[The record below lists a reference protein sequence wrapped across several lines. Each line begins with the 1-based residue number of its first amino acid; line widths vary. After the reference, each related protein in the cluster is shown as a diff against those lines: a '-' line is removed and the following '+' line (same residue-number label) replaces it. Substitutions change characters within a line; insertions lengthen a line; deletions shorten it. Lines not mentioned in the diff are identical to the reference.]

1 MLASAVIVFREIL
14 EAGLIVGVV
23 LASARGV
30 PRLGLWVARG
40 LAAGAAGAC
49 LVAAFAG
56 RLAGLFQGA
65 GQELFDA
72 VVLLVAVAMLAWH
85 TAWMASHGRALAG
98 EAHRLGAAVAAGE
111 RPRAALS
118 LVCGVAML
126 REGSEIALFLWG
138 VLVSGGASTAAI
150 LAGGAVGL
158 LGGAAMAALVYLG
171 LLSIPVRH
179 LFAATSALVTLLAA
193 GLAAQAV
200 AFLQQAG
207 LVQALGAT
215 LWDSSALLPEDGLPG
230 RLLHSLVG
238 YTDRPTGAQALA
250 YLATVAALLALS
262 RLSARRARRAA
273 RPRLAPPVQPG
284 PAARDPQASART
296 HGP

>member
-14 EAGLIVGVV
+14 EAGLVVGVV

-40 LAAGAAGAC
+40 LLAGAAGAC

-56 RLAGLFQGA
+56 RLAALFEGT
-65 GQELFDA
+65 GQELFNA
-72 VVLLVAVAMLAWH
+72 VVLLLAVAMLAWH
-85 TAWMASHGRALAG
+85 GAWMAGHGRAMAQ
-98 EAHRLGAAVAAGE
+98 EARRLGAAVVRGD

-118 LVCGVAML
+118 LVCGAAML

-138 VLVSGGASTAAI
+138 VAASGGTSQAAM
-150 LAGGAVGL
+150 LAGGALGL
-158 LGGAAMAALVYLG
+158 LAGAALAALLYLG

-179 LFAATSALVTLLAA
+179 LFAVTSALVTLLAA

-207 LVQALGAT
+207 LAEVLTGT
-215 LWDSSALLPEDGLPG
+215 LWDTSAVLPEDGLPG

-238 YTDRPTGAQALA
+238 YTDRPTGAQAAA
-250 YLATVAALLALS
+250 YLATVLVIVGLS
-262 RLSARRARRAA
+262 RWASLRSRRAP
-273 RPRLAPPVQPG
+273 RPLQALQTPAPAQPG
-284 PAARDPQASART
+284 
-296 HGP
+296 GGEG